1 MDKGLNIFQILFPFD
16 NVASFLDHITALM
29 FANKMAASIFFLAF
43 FLGLILFFWV
53 TREVTTWFL
62 QTKKIKQQNQLL
74 VEQNQRLINKIDA
87 IDVNLRNINKPASP
101 FITAEKTVIG
111 QISKSIDP
119 ITDVIKDHADIAQK
133 QDKDSVLPPSKPPSL
148 DS

>member
-16 NVASFLDHITALM
+16 NIVSFLDHIMALI
-29 FANKMAASIFFLAF
+29 FANKMATFIFFLAF
-43 FLGLILFFWV
+43 FLGVILFFWV
-53 TREVTTWFL
+53 TREITTWFL

-74 VEQNQRLINKIDA
+74 VEQNQTLINKVDA
-87 IDVNLRNINKPASP
+87 IDVNLRNINKPISP
-101 FITAEKTVIG
+101 FITAEKTAIG
-111 QISKSIDP
+111 QISQSIDP
-119 ITDVIKDHADIAQK
+119 VTDVITDHVDTDQK